1 MHNIEHALYPL
12 EAVKKKKNALL
23 VPISNQTRE
32 EKKIDQRT
40 NFRHKHFLTMNWQY
54 KHEHSLEQR
63 RFESERIRRRY
74 PDRIPVIVQPLLNS
88 SSSASSSSILSTSL
102 FRSFSS
108 STSSASTSY
117 HDMTIPRLD
126 NEKFL
131 VPSELSFGQFAYN
144 IRRRLRLRAE
154 HALFFYIGVYGK
166 QPVLSATIEQLY
178 TDNKDQDGF
187 LYVCYADEKVFG

>member
-12 EAVKKKKNALL
+12 ESVKKKKTNRG
-23 VPISNQTRE
+23 TTTTK
-32 EKKIDQRT
+32 EKKSIEQRT
-40 NFRHKHFLTMNWQY
+40 NSRRNHFSTMNWQY

-74 PDRIPVIVQPLLNS
+74 PDRVPVIVQPLLNS
-88 SSSASSSSILSTSL
+88 ASSSSSSILSASL

-108 STSSASTSY
+108 SASSASISS
-117 HDMTIPRLD
+117 HETILPRLD

-131 VPSELSFGQFAYN
+131 VPAELSFGQFAYN

-154 HALFFYIGVYGK
+154 HALFFYLGGYGK
-166 QPVLSATIEQLY
+166 QPVLSATMEQLY
-178 TDNKDQDGF
+178 NENKDQDGF

>member
-1 MHNIEHALYPL
+1 
-12 EAVKKKKNALL
+12 
-23 VPISNQTRE
+23 
-32 EKKIDQRT
+32 
-40 NFRHKHFLTMNWQY
+40 MNWQY
-54 KHEHSLEQR
+54 KHEHTLEQR

-74 PDRIPVIVQPLLNS
+74 PDRIPVIVQPLIS
-88 SSSASSSSILSTSL
+88 SSSSSSTSSSILSTSL

-108 STSSASTSY
+108 SASSSSCNELVLA
-117 HDMTIPRLD
+117 RLE

-166 QPVLSATIEQLY
+166 QPILSSTMEVLY
-178 TDNKDQDGF
+178 NDNKDTDGF

>member
-1 MHNIEHALYPL
+1 
-12 EAVKKKKNALL
+12 
-23 VPISNQTRE
+23 
-32 EKKIDQRT
+32 
-40 NFRHKHFLTMNWQY
+40 MNWQY

-74 PDRIPVIVQPLLNS
+74 PDRIPVIVQPSLS
-88 SSSASSSSILSTSL
+88 SSTSSSSSSILSNSL

-108 STSSASTSY
+108 SSTSSSCHELTLA
-117 HDMTIPRLD
+117 RLE

-154 HALFFYIGVYGK
+154 HALFFYIGLHGK
-166 QPVLSATIEQLY
+166 QPILSSTMEMLY
-178 TDNKDQDGF
+178 NEHKDLDGF
-187 LYVCYADEKVFG
+187 LYVCFADEKVFG

>member
-1 MHNIEHALYPL
+1 
-12 EAVKKKKNALL
+12 
-23 VPISNQTRE
+23 
-32 EKKIDQRT
+32 
-40 NFRHKHFLTMNWQY
+40 MNWQY

-74 PDRIPVIVQPLLNS
+74 PDRIPVIVQPCSFS
-88 SSSASSSSILSTSL
+88 SISSSSILSNSL

-108 STSSASTSY
+108 SSSSSSC
-117 HDMTIPRLD
+117 HDWTLERLE

-154 HALFFYIGVYGK
+154 HALFFYIGSYGK
-166 QPVLSATIEQLY
+166 QPMLSSTMDILY
-178 TDNKDQDGF
+178 NEHKDTDGF

>member
-1 MHNIEHALYPL
+1 
-12 EAVKKKKNALL
+12 
-23 VPISNQTRE
+23 
-32 EKKIDQRT
+32 
-40 NFRHKHFLTMNWQY
+40 MNWQY

-74 PDRIPVIVQPLLNS
+74 PDRIPVIVQPFL
-88 SSSASSSSILSTSL
+88 SAATAAASSSILSSSL

-108 STSSASTSY
+108 SISSSSSSNGDLALA
-117 HDMTIPRLD
+117 RLE

-144 IRRRLRLRAE
+144 IRRRLRLRSE
-154 HALFFYIGVYGK
+154 HALFFYIGSYGK
-166 QPVLSATIEQLY
+166 QPVLSSTMELLY
-178 TDNKDQDGF
+178 NENKDTDGF

>member
-1 MHNIEHALYPL
+1 
-12 EAVKKKKNALL
+12 
-23 VPISNQTRE
+23 
-32 EKKIDQRT
+32 
-40 NFRHKHFLTMNWQY
+40 MNWQY

-74 PDRIPVIVQPLLNS
+74 PDRIPVIVQPLLS
-88 SSSASSSSILSTSL
+88 SSPSTSSTILSTSL
-102 FRSFSS
+102 FRSFTSS
-108 STSSASTSY
+108 SSSSSCNETTLA
-117 HDMTIPRLD
+117 RLE

-154 HALFFYIGVYGK
+154 HALFFYIGSYGK
-166 QPVLSATIEQLY
+166 QPILSSAMEILY
-178 TDNKDQDGF
+178 NENKDTDGF

>member
-1 MHNIEHALYPL
+1 
-12 EAVKKKKNALL
+12 
-23 VPISNQTRE
+23 
-32 EKKIDQRT
+32 
-40 NFRHKHFLTMNWQY
+40 MNWQY

-74 PDRIPVIVQPLLNS
+74 PDRIPVIVQPSLS
-88 SSSASSSSILSTSL
+88 SSSSSLPSPSL

-108 STSSASTSY
+108 SSTTSSCHEVTL
-117 HDMTIPRLD
+117 TRLE

-154 HALFFYIGVYGK
+154 HALFFYIGSYGK
-166 QPVLSATIEQLY
+166 QPILSSAMEMLY
-178 TDNKDQDGF
+178 NEHKDLDGF

>member
-1 MHNIEHALYPL
+1 
-12 EAVKKKKNALL
+12 
-23 VPISNQTRE
+23 
-32 EKKIDQRT
+32 
-40 NFRHKHFLTMNWQY
+40 MNWQY

-74 PDRIPVIVQPLLNS
+74 PDRTPVIVQPLLS
-88 SSSASSSSILSTSL
+88 SSSTSSSMLSTSL

-108 STSSASTSY
+108 SSSSSSACNEITLA
-117 HDMTIPRLD
+117 RLD

-166 QPVLSATIEQLY
+166 QPILSSTMEVLYNE
-178 TDNKDQDGF
+178 NKDTDGF

>member
-1 MHNIEHALYPL
+1 
-12 EAVKKKKNALL
+12 
-23 VPISNQTRE
+23 
-32 EKKIDQRT
+32 
-40 NFRHKHFLTMNWQY
+40 MNWQY

-74 PDRIPVIVQPLLNS
+74 PDRIPVIVQPLS
-88 SSSASSSSILSTSL
+88 SSSPSSSILSTSL

-108 STSSASTSY
+108 SSSCNEITL
-117 HDMTIPRLD
+117 TRLE

-166 QPVLSATIEQLY
+166 QPILSSTMEMLY
-178 TDNKDQDGF
+178 NENKDTDGF

>member
-1 MHNIEHALYPL
+1 
-12 EAVKKKKNALL
+12 
-23 VPISNQTRE
+23 
-32 EKKIDQRT
+32 
-40 NFRHKHFLTMNWQY
+40 MNWQY

-74 PDRIPVIVQPLLNS
+74 PDRVPVIVQPLLNS
-88 SSSASSSSILSTSL
+88 TSSTSSSSSILSASL

-108 STSSASTSY
+108 STSSTSCY
-117 HDMTIPRLD
+117 DGLVPRLD

-144 IRRRLRLRAE
+144 IRRRLHLRAE
-154 HALFFYIGVYGK
+154 HALFFYMGAYGK

-178 TDNKDQDGF
+178 NDNKDQDGF

>member
-1 MHNIEHALYPL
+1 
-12 EAVKKKKNALL
+12 
-23 VPISNQTRE
+23 
-32 EKKIDQRT
+32 
-40 NFRHKHFLTMNWQY
+40 MNWQY

-74 PDRIPVIVQPLLNS
+74 PDRIPVIVQPLS
-88 SSSASSSSILSTSL
+88 SSSPSSSILSTSL

-108 STSSASTSY
+108 SSSCNEITL
-117 HDMTIPRLD
+117 TRLE

-166 QPVLSATIEQLY
+166 QPILSSTMEMLY
-178 TDNKDQDGF
+178 HENKDTDGF

>member
-1 MHNIEHALYPL
+1 
-12 EAVKKKKNALL
+12 
-23 VPISNQTRE
+23 
-32 EKKIDQRT
+32 
-40 NFRHKHFLTMNWQY
+40 MNWQY

-74 PDRIPVIVQPLLNS
+74 PDRIPVIVQPLLS
-88 SSSASSSSILSTSL
+88 SSSSSTPSYSSSSLSTSL

-108 STSSASTSY
+108 SSSSCSELSLA
-117 HDMTIPRLD
+117 RLD

-154 HALFFYIGVYGK
+154 HALFFYIGLYGK
-166 QPVLSATIEQLY
+166 QPVLSATMESLY
-178 TDNKDQDGF
+178 NENKDTDGF

>member
-1 MHNIEHALYPL
+1 I
-12 EAVKKKKNALL
+12 
-23 VPISNQTRE
+23 
-32 EKKIDQRT
+32 
-40 NFRHKHFLTMNWQY
+40 
-54 KHEHSLEQR
+54 
-63 RFESERIRRRY
+63 
-74 PDRIPVIVQPLLNS
+74 S
-88 SSSASSSSILSTSL
+88 SSSSSSTSSSILSTSL

-108 STSSASTSY
+108 SASSSSCNELVLA
-117 HDMTIPRLD
+117 RLE

-166 QPVLSATIEQLY
+166 QPILSSTMEVLY
-178 TDNKDQDGF
+178 NDNKDTDGF

>member
-1 MHNIEHALYPL
+1 
-12 EAVKKKKNALL
+12 
-23 VPISNQTRE
+23 
-32 EKKIDQRT
+32 
-40 NFRHKHFLTMNWQY
+40 MNWQY

-74 PDRIPVIVQPLLNS
+74 PDRIPVIVQPLS
-88 SSSASSSSILSTSL
+88 SSSSSSSSILSTSL

-108 STSSASTSY
+108 SSSSSSCNEITLA
-117 HDMTIPRLD
+117 RLD

-166 QPVLSATIEQLY
+166 QPILSSTMEVLYNE
-178 TDNKDQDGF
+178 NKDTDGF

>member
-1 MHNIEHALYPL
+1 
-12 EAVKKKKNALL
+12 
-23 VPISNQTRE
+23 
-32 EKKIDQRT
+32 
-40 NFRHKHFLTMNWQY
+40 MNWQY

-74 PDRIPVIVQPLLNS
+74 PDRIPVIVQPLVS
-88 SSSASSSSILSTSL
+88 SSTSSSILSTSL

-108 STSSASTSY
+108 SSSSSTCNEI
-117 HDMTIPRLD
+117 TLTRLE

-154 HALFFYIGVYGK
+154 HALFFYVGSYGK
-166 QPVLSATIEQLY
+166 QPILSSTMEVLY
-178 TDNKDQDGF
+178 NDNKDSDGF

>member
-1 MHNIEHALYPL
+1 
-12 EAVKKKKNALL
+12 
-23 VPISNQTRE
+23 
-32 EKKIDQRT
+32 
-40 NFRHKHFLTMNWQY
+40 MNWQY

-74 PDRIPVIVQPLLNS
+74 PDRIPVIVQPLS
-88 SSSASSSSILSTSL
+88 SSPSSSSSSILSTSL

-108 STSSASTSY
+108 SSSSSSSCNEITLG
-117 HDMTIPRLD
+117 RLE

-154 HALFFYIGVYGK
+154 HALFFYIGLYGK
-166 QPVLSATIEQLY
+166 QPILSSTMEMLY
-178 TDNKDQDGF
+178 NENKDTDGF

>member
-1 MHNIEHALYPL
+1 
-12 EAVKKKKNALL
+12 
-23 VPISNQTRE
+23 
-32 EKKIDQRT
+32 
-40 NFRHKHFLTMNWQY
+40 MNWQY

-74 PDRIPVIVQPLLNS
+74 PDRIPVIVQPLLS
-88 SSSASSSSILSTSL
+88 SSVSSTVLSTSL
-102 FRSFSS
+102 FRSFSTS
-108 STSSASTSY
+108 STSSSCNEITST
-117 HDMTIPRLD
+117 RLE

-154 HALFFYIGVYGK
+154 HALFFYIGSYGK
-166 QPVLSATIEQLY
+166 QPVLSSTMESLY
-178 TDNKDQDGF
+178 NDNKDTDGF

>member
-1 MHNIEHALYPL
+1 
-12 EAVKKKKNALL
+12 
-23 VPISNQTRE
+23 
-32 EKKIDQRT
+32 
-40 NFRHKHFLTMNWQY
+40 MNWQY

-74 PDRIPVIVQPLLNS
+74 PDRIPVIVQPLS
-88 SSSASSSSILSTSL
+88 SSSSSSSSSILSTSL

-108 STSSASTSY
+108 SSSSSSCNEITLA
-117 HDMTIPRLD
+117 RLD

-154 HALFFYIGVYGK
+154 HALFFYIGLCGK
-166 QPVLSATIEQLY
+166 QPILSSTMEVLYNE
-178 TDNKDQDGF
+178 NKDPDGF

>member
-1 MHNIEHALYPL
+1 
-12 EAVKKKKNALL
+12 
-23 VPISNQTRE
+23 
-32 EKKIDQRT
+32 
-40 NFRHKHFLTMNWQY
+40 MNWQY
-54 KHEHSLEQR
+54 KQEHSLEQR

-74 PDRIPVIVQPLLNS
+74 PDRIPVIVQPSLS
-88 SSSASSSSILSTSL
+88 SITTSPSSSILSTSL

-108 STSSASTSY
+108 STSSSC
-117 HDMTIPRLD
+117 HETILGRLD

-154 HALFFYIGVYGK
+154 HALFFYIGSYAK
-166 QPVLSATIEQLY
+166 QPIFSSTMEVLY
-178 TDNKDQDGF
+178 NDNKDIDGF

>member
-1 MHNIEHALYPL
+1 
-12 EAVKKKKNALL
+12 
-23 VPISNQTRE
+23 
-32 EKKIDQRT
+32 
-40 NFRHKHFLTMNWQY
+40 MNWQY

-74 PDRIPVIVQPLLNS
+74 PDRIPVIVEPLIS
-88 SSSASSSSILSTSL
+88 SSSSSSVLSTSL
-102 FRSFSS
+102 FRSFTSS
-108 STSSASTSY
+108 SSSSSCNEITLA
-117 HDMTIPRLD
+117 RLE

-154 HALFFYIGVYGK
+154 HALFFYIGTYGK
-166 QPVLSATIEQLY
+166 QPILSSTMEVLYNE
-178 TDNKDQDGF
+178 NKDLDGF

>member
-1 MHNIEHALYPL
+1 
-12 EAVKKKKNALL
+12 
-23 VPISNQTRE
+23 
-32 EKKIDQRT
+32 
-40 NFRHKHFLTMNWQY
+40 MNWQY

-74 PDRIPVIVQPLLNS
+74 PDRIPVIVQPLLS
-88 SSSASSSSILSTSL
+88 SPSSSSSILSTSL

-108 STSSASTSY
+108 SSSSSSCNEITLA
-117 HDMTIPRLD
+117 RLD

-154 HALFFYIGVYGK
+154 HALFFYIGVYGT
-166 QPVLSATIEQLY
+166 QPILSSTMEVLY
-178 TDNKDQDGF
+178 NDNKDTDGF

>member
-1 MHNIEHALYPL
+1 
-12 EAVKKKKNALL
+12 
-23 VPISNQTRE
+23 
-32 EKKIDQRT
+32 
-40 NFRHKHFLTMNWQY
+40 MNWQY
-54 KHEHSLEQR
+54 KHEHTLEQR

-74 PDRIPVIVQPLLNS
+74 PDRIPVIVQPLIS
-88 SSSASSSSILSTSL
+88 SSSSTSTSSSILSTSL

-108 STSSASTSY
+108 SASSSSCNELVLA
-117 HDMTIPRLD
+117 RLE

-166 QPVLSATIEQLY
+166 QPILSSTMEVLY
-178 TDNKDQDGF
+178 NDNKDTDGF